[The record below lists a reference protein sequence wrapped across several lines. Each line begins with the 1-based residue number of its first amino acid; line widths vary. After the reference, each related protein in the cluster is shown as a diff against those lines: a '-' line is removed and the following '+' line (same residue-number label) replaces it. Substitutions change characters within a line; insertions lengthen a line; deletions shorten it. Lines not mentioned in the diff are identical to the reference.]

1 MSPQQKTKQKF
12 SPSASKKVFLEED
25 LPCKMLQKYAHLIIG
40 LHEDSKDMVIEGG
53 ADFSK

>member
-1 MSPQQKTKQKF
+1 
-12 SPSASKKVFLEED
+12 
-25 LPCKMLQKYAHLIIG
+25 MLQKYAHLIIV